1 MKNLIVLQTDFTF
14 KEGAV
19 AVMKGVIKSVDRE
32 LEILDLTHEIPQYD
46 TYSASFR
53 LRQVVPFYPKGTVFV
68 SVVDPAVG
76 SSRKACVALTQTG
89 HLIVTPDNNTLTHL
103 DRYVGLTEVR
113 QIDKRWRYDSGFASE
128 VFHGRDVFAY
138 VGALLASGQ
147 VAFEDLGPV
156 YTDIQKIDY
165 PKPSWTKIA
174 LHGTLEIVDPNFGN
188 VWTNIPVSYLEH
200 LHLQPKDML
209 KITIVHEGILVLIQT
224 LAPGSTFSSVPLNAP
239 VLYRNELDCLAL
251 ALNQNDYRNTY
262 GIGFGPT
269 WTITLE
275 KAHA

>member
-19 AVMKGVIKSVDRE
+19 AVMKGVIKNVDRD

-113 QIDKRWRYDSGFASE
+113 QIDKRWRYNSGYASE

-138 VGALLASGQ
+138 VGALLACGQ
-147 VAFEDLGPV
+147 VTFEELGPV
-156 YTDIQKIDY
+156 YTDIQKVDY
-165 PKPSWTKIA
+165 PRPSWTKTT

-188 VWTNIPVSYLEH
+188 VWTDIPVSYLEH
-200 LHLQPKDML
+200 LNLQPKDVL
-209 KITIVHEGILVLIQT
+209 KITIVHDGILVLMQT

>member
-53 LRQVVPFYPKGTVFV
+53 LRQVVPFYPKGIVFV

-76 SSRKACVALTQTG
+76 SARKACVAKTQSG

-113 QIDKRWRYDSGFASE
+113 QIDKRWRYNSGYASE

-138 VGALLASGQ
+138 VGALLASAQ
-147 VAFEDLGPV
+147 VTFEELGPV
-156 YTDIQKIDY
+156 YTDIQKVDY
-165 PKPSWTKIA
+165 PRPSWTKTS

-188 VWTNIPVSYLEH
+188 VWTDIPVAYLEH
-200 LHLQPKDML
+200 LNLQPKDVL
-209 KITIVHEGILVLIQT
+209 KITIAHDGILVLIQT
-224 LAPGSTFSSVPLNAP
+224 LAPGSTFASVPLNAP
-239 VLYRNELDCLAL
+239 VLYRNELDCLGL

>member
-1 MKNLIVLQTDFTF
+1 MKQLIVLQTDFTF

-19 AVMKGVIKSVDRE
+19 AVMKGVIKSIDRD

-76 SSRKACVALTQTG
+76 SSRKACIALTKSG
-89 HLIVTPDNNTLTHL
+89 HYIVTPDNNTLTHL
-103 DRYVGLTEVR
+103 DRYVGLSEVR
-113 QIDKRWRYDSGFASE
+113 EIDKTWRYQSEYSSE

-147 VAFEDLGPV
+147 VEFETFGKTYSDYKVIG
-156 YTDIQKIDY
+156 Y
-165 PKPSWTKIA
+165 PKPSFSSDRLEGI
-174 LHGTLEIVDPNFGN
+174 LEIVDPNFGN
-188 VWTNIPVSYLEH
+188 VWTDIPTSYLTY
-200 LHLQPKDML
+200 LNLQPEDL
-209 KITIVHEGILVLIQT
+209 IRITIAHEGITILTQT
-224 LAPGSTFSSVPLNAP
+224 LKAGSTFSTVPLNSP
-239 VLYRNELDCLAL
+239 VLYNNELGCLAL

-262 GIGFGPT
+262 KIGFGPS
-269 WTITLE
+269 WSIALE
-275 KAHA
+275 KAHE

>member
-1 MKNLIVLQTDFTF
+1 MKQLIVLQTDFTF

-19 AVMKGVIKSVDRE
+19 AVMKGVIKSVDRD

-76 SSRKACVALTQTG
+76 SARKACVALTLSG
-89 HLIVTPDNNTLTHL
+89 HLIVTPDNTTLTHL
-103 DRYVGLTEVR
+103 NRIIGLKEVR
-113 QIDKRWRYDSGFASE
+113 EIDKKYRYHSGYVSE

-138 VGALLASGQ
+138 TGALLASGQ
-147 VAFEDLGPV
+147 LNFEDVGQP
-156 YTDIQKIDY
+156 YTDIQVLDY
-165 PKPSWTKIA
+165 PQACVLDHRIE
-174 LHGTLEIVDPNFGN
+174 GILEIVDPNFGN
-188 VWTNIPVSYLEH
+188 VWTNIPIVFLKEVG
-200 LHLQPKDML
+200 LQTQDKVT
-209 KITIVHEGILVLIQT
+209 ITIRHDGQLVLTQT
-224 LAPGSTFSSVPLNAP
+224 LSIGSTFSTVPINEP
-239 VLYRNELDCLAL
+239 VLYTNEFDCLAL

-262 GIGFGPT
+262 KIGFGPS

-275 KAHA
+275 KTHA